1 MSKVKFELNR
11 NGVAQLM
18 KSNNMQSILKS
29 EATEIKNRAGSGY
42 EQDIHVGKNRANA
55 MVWASTKSARQ
66 DNSTHNTLLKS
77 VR

>member
-11 NGVAQLM
+11 KGVADLM
-18 KSNNMQSILKS
+18 KSASMQSILKS
-29 EATEIKNRAGSGY
+29 EATKIRNKAGTGY
-42 EQDIHVGKNRANA
+42 EQDLHVGKNRANA
-55 MVWASTKSARQ
+55 RVWADTQSAKQ